1 MSQHMRA
8 HALVLQRRAFVRG
21 RQDILVKQVM
31 AAVCAKPAA
40 ARIWEQ
46 WLILGPWRL
55 SNPRGQYGA
64 GALAQWRATLLAPL
78 AKHAYMR
85 AGANV
90 QVLAPKA
97 GQLRQ
102 A

>member
-1 MSQHMRA
+1 M
-8 HALVLQRRAFVRG
+8 
-21 RQDILVKQVM
+21 LVKQVVN
-31 AAVCAKPAA
+31 AVCAQPTA
-40 ARIWEQ
+40 ARIGEQ
-46 WLILGPWRL
+46 WLILGPRRL
-55 SNPRGQYGA
+55 SNPRGQHGA

-90 QVLAPKA
+90 QVLAPEA
-97 GQLRQ
+97 GQLGQ